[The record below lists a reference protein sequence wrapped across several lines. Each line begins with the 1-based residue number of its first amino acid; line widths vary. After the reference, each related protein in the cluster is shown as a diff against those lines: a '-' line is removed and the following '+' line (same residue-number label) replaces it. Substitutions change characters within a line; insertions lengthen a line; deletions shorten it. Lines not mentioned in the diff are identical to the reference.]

1 MADTIKA
8 VLLKPLNGAEIG
20 SEAEYSAADFSQLE
34 GMGAV
39 KRADAPKNKM
49 QPSPVNKAKTASKG
63 RK

>member
-8 VLLKPLNGAEIG
+8 ILLKPLNGADIG

-39 KRADAPKNKM
+39 KRAEPPKNKM
-49 QPSPVNKAKTASKG
+49 KDAPVNKVRTASKG